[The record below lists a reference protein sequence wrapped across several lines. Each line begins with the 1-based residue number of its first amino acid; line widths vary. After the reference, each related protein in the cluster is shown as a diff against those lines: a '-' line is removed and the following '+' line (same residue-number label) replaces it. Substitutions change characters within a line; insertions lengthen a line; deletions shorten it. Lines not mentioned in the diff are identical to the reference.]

1 MSSLLKNYISFW
13 SRWNNIRVACKRCH
27 TSRTSAKTLCFNHS
41 FPSPSK
47 TVQPVETTTLEQ
59 SNIVDINAKQLV
71 TKTEVMWSIDV
82 VLSNYTF
89 ISFCNKSDLFC
100 KMFNDSKIADNF
112 ACFGL
117 APYFKEH
124 LTKTLS
130 NLEHIVALFDESF
143 NKTSKRGQIDMHVRY
158 WDNNLWV
165 KLVQRIFSFSA
176 FLWDISESKLLQVF
190 SDGPNVDILEE
201 DRNEKKLSE
210 LDDIGTCDVH
220 TSHSSMKHGEK
231 ASGSNVKKA
240 AIIFAQNIW
249 SSTI

>member
-1 MSSLLKNYISFW
+1 MSAFGQSYKCEKVTNTI
-13 SRWNNIRVACKRCH
+13 
-27 TSRTSAKTLCFNHS
+27 LC
-41 FPSPSK
+41 
-47 TVQPVETTTLEQ
+47 
-59 SNIVDINAKQLV
+59 NA
-71 TKTEVMWSIDV
+71 S
-82 VLSNYTF
+82 
-89 ISFCNKSDLFC
+89 
-100 KMFNDSKIADNF
+100 
-112 ACFGL
+112 
-117 APYFKEH
+117 
-124 LTKTLS
+124 
-130 NLEHIVALFDESF
+130 HIVALFDESF
-143 NKTSKRGQIDMHVRY
+143 NKTSKRGQIDMHVCY

-231 ASGSNVKKA
+231 ASGWNVKKA